1 MVKEIGQQL
10 LSTYLPVDAR
20 DENDDKG
27 IAALM
32 AMMQNDDDDES
43 IAEIAEIEAMLQDA
57 RFQSWFDAISKVKD
71 IGKKAYSGIK
81 KVAENPMVR
90 QIGQQLLSK
99 YVPVDAQEDN
109 NIELEKILQ
118 EALKKQN

>member
-43 IAEIAEIEAMLQDA
+43 IAEIEAMLQDA
-57 RFQSWFDAISKVKD
+57 RFQSWFKDAISKVKD